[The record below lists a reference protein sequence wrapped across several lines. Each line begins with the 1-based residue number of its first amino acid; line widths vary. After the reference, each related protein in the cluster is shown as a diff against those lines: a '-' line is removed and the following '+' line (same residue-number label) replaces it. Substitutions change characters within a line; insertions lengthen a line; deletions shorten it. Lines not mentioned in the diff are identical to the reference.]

1 MHQQSHYLKAKWS
14 ESYKKQVVMSC
25 VKWYLYVKSE
35 EYLELAMGFSSV
47 EFISILD
54 KNCFSETERVKIS
67 LG

>member
-1 MHQQSHYLKAKWS
+1 MHQQSGILEAKWS

-25 VKWYLYVKSE
+25 VKWYFYVKSE

-54 KNCFSETERVKIS
+54 KIYFGETVRVKIS